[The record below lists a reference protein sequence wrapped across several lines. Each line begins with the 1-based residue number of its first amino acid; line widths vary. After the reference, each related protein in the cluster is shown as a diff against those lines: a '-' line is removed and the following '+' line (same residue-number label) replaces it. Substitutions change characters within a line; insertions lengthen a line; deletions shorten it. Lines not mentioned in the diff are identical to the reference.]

1 MRYLHSTEALSS
13 VTVWSKQ
20 KMKINDTAF
29 NGSTSY
35 LATAK
40 HLQTVSGNYISWF
53 SEITPTCF
61 PFRETLYLLMSAF
74 LRGGNCFFLSGTFVS
89 HVAGILDGYKGACLY
104 ITLTDSYLV
113 RLPFQRIDSPTFHYS
128 GFVFQLLHSVLEDY
142 LFFYKITKDSFSMK
156 VFVFGIDVSHLVGP
170 SRM

>member
-1 MRYLHSTEALSS
+1 MRYLHTTEALSS
-13 VTVWSKQ
+13 VLQSGP

-74 LRGGNCFFLSGTFVS
+74 LRGGNCFFLSGTFVF
-89 HVAGILDGYKGACLY
+89 HVAGILGGFKCACLF
-104 ITLTDSYLV
+104 ITLTDTYFV
-113 RLPFQRIDSPTFHYS
+113 RLLFQRIDTPTFNYS
-128 GFVFQLLHSVLEDY
+128 DFVFQLLNSVSEDDF
-142 LFFYKITKDSFSMK
+142 LIYKITMDNF
-156 VFVFGIDVSHLVGP
+156 P
-170 SRM
+170 

>member
-1 MRYLHSTEALSS
+1 
-13 VTVWSKQ
+13 
-20 KMKINDTAF
+20 MKINDIAF

-40 HLQTVSGNYISWF
+40 HLQKVPGKYISWI

-104 ITLTDSYLV
+104 ITLTDTYLV
-113 RLPFQRIDSPTFHYS
+113 RLLFQRIDSPTFHYS
-128 GFVFQLLHSVLEDY
+128 AFLFQLLHSVIEDY
-142 LFFYKITKDSFSMK
+142 LFFYKITTDTF
-156 VFVFGIDVSHLVGP
+156 P
-170 SRM
+170 